1 MGFRVQDLE
10 FRVWG
15 LGFRVRCVSQ
25 TPDNIGQAFLLVYQT
40 VALPPGL
47 LKCRTS
53 DHLGSHLSGF
63 RVGAQMDSY
72 RYFGTK
78 FPTT

>member
-25 TPDNIGQAFLLVYQT
+25 TLDNVGQAFLLVYQT
-40 VALPPGL
+40 VALPPSL

-53 DHLGSHLSGF
+53 THLGPQPSG
-63 RVGAQMDSY
+63 
-72 RYFGTK
+72 
-78 FPTT
+78 